1 MKIAVF
7 TKATTFHEGYGG
19 LETQNKA
26 LCEKLA
32 ERGHKVTIFSP
43 QKELN
48 SVSKSLN
55 GVEYVFVP
63 CKYKMGMILGFGGRL
78 DKNNWLNK
86 SYEVFQKYH
95 EKDKYD
101 LVLGQSSAALG
112 IIFKK
117 HDLNIRVVSIAHGSI
132 IGELKTYY
140 KEVYNISD
148 YLKTVSNTAFAIKNF
163 FTRQREYVL
172 GSDKIIAV
180 SNAVKNSL
188 IDETF
193 SPVEKVVVIHNG
205 INPPE
210 VEYKNTNNMRESLNL
225 IYVGKMIKSKGVF
238 NMIDIIS
245 DQRFANVKLI
255 MVGDGRDFKQLESY
269 SNSKKL
275 TEKIVYYGN
284 IPSEKVIPL
293 MQRSDI
299 FVMPTLRFEGFPMTL
314 VEAMFAGLPV
324 VANNMGGISDAV
336 VNGETGFLADPANL
350 NDFKEK
356 LLKLVSNKELVREMG
371 LKALERA
378 KNEFTTDTMI
388 NKYELVFDE
397 VLKK

>member
-32 ERGHKVTIFSP
+32 ERGHKVTVFSP
-43 QKELN
+43 QKELD
-48 SVSKSLN
+48 SKTKSLN
-55 GVEYVFVP
+55 GVEYVFVT

-95 EKDKYD
+95 EEDKCD

-112 IIFKK
+112 VIFKK
-117 HDLNIRVVSIAHGSI
+117 NDLKVKVVSIAHGSI
-132 IGELKTYY
+132 IGEIKTYY
-140 KEVYNISD
+140 KEINKISD
-148 YLKTVSNTAFAIKNF
+148 YLKAVPNTAFAIKNF

-180 SNAVKNSL
+180 SNAVKSAL

-193 SPVEKVVVIHNG
+193 SPDEKIVVIHNG

-210 VEYKNTNNMRESLNL
+210 VEYRNTSDIRESLNL

-238 NMIDIIS
+238 NLIDIIS
-245 DQRFANVKLI
+245 DHSFANVKLN
-255 MVGDGRDFKQLESY
+255 MVGDGRDFKHLKSY
-269 SNSKKL
+269 SDSKKL
-275 TEKIVYYGN
+275 TEKIEFYGN
-284 IPSEKVIPL
+284 IPPEKVIPL
-293 MQRSDI
+293 MQSSDI

-336 VNGETGFLADPANL
+336 INGETGFLADPANL

-356 LLKLVSNKELVREMG
+356 LLKLVSNKELIREMG
-371 LKALERA
+371 LKAQGRA
-378 KNEFTTDTMI
+378 KNEFTTEVMV

>member
-1 MKIAVF
+1 
-7 TKATTFHEGYGG
+7 
-19 LETQNKA
+19 
-26 LCEKLA
+26 
-32 ERGHKVTIFSP
+32 
-43 QKELN
+43 
-48 SVSKSLN
+48 
-55 GVEYVFVP
+55 
-63 CKYKMGMILGFGGRL
+63 MILGFGGRL

-117 HDLNIRVVSIAHGSI
+117 DDLDIKVVSIAHGSI

-148 YLKTVSNTAFAIKNF
+148 YLKAVSNTAFAIKNF

-180 SNAVKNSL
+180 SNAVKNAL

-193 SPVEKVVVIHNG
+193 SPDEKIVVIHNG

-210 VEYKNTNNMRESLNL
+210 IEYKNTSNMRESISL

-238 NMIDIIS
+238 NLIDIVS

-255 MVGDGRDFKQLESY
+255 MVGDGRDFKHLKSY
-269 SNSKKL
+269 SDSKKL
-275 TEKIVYYGN
+275 TEKIEFYGN
-284 IPSEKVIPL
+284 IPPEKVIPL
-293 MQRSDI
+293 MQSSDI

-336 VNGETGFLADPANL
+336 INGETGFLADPANL

-356 LLKLVSNKELVREMG
+356 LLKLVSNKELIREMG
-371 LKALERA
+371 LKAQGRA
-378 KNEFTTDTMI
+378 KNEFTTEVMV